1 MNRRAYLFRT
11 IFPVV
16 LSIALWLA
24 VPGLAQ
30 PQATILVTTTADG
43 INQDGLC
50 SLREAILA
58 ANTDTQ
64 VDACP
69 AGNGVDTLI
78 LPDGVFL
85 LSQSGAFENE
95 GLTGDLDLY
104 SSMNIYGYG
113 AEFTLIDGSGLDRV
127 IHIIGEHN
135 VGFYNLTIQ
144 NGVAPGGSTE
154 SRGGGIYNYSG
165 ILALRGVKLI
175 NNQANNTG
183 GGIDNF
189 GGTLTIYDVTIA
201 SNQAQLGGG
210 IFNQGTLFASRS
222 LITGNT
228 ALDTGGGL
236 DNNDQASLFNVTI
249 SGNTAAVDPDGQGGS
264 GIFSD
269 GPLQLVNVTL
279 VNNSGK
285 GGWVN
290 ESLARVSNS
299 LLAQNEDVN
308 CSGTRAI
315 FSEGSNLDDDGSC
328 LFASA
333 GDLVSPDAGV
343 EELANNEGPTWTH
356 ALSPDSPAIDAGNDS
371 SCQAVDQRGAIR
383 PADGNGDGAV
393 VCDIGAFELNATFN
407 TLYLPVIQG

>member
-1 MNRRAYLFRT
+1 MNRRAYLFHT
-11 IFPVV
+11 IFPLM

-30 PQATILVTTTADG
+30 PQATILVTTMADG

-64 VDACP
+64 VDTCP

-78 LPDGVFL
+78 LPDGAFL

-95 GLTGDLDLY
+95 GLTGDLDIY

-113 AEFTLIDGSGLDRV
+113 EEFTLIDGGGLDRV
-127 IHIIGEHN
+127 FHITGIN
-135 VGFYNLTIQ
+135 DVGFYNLTIQ
-144 NGVAPGGSTE
+144 NGVAPGGTTE
-154 SRGGGIYNYSG
+154 SRGGGIFN
-165 ILALRGVKLI
+165 LAAALRLRGVKLT
-175 NNQANNTG
+175 NNQADNTG

-201 SNQAQLGGG
+201 NNQARYGGG
-210 IFNQGTLFASRS
+210 IFSQGTLFASRS

-236 DNNDQASLFNVTI
+236 DNNEEAILFNVTI

-279 VNNSGK
+279 VKNSGK
-285 GGWVN
+285 AGWVN

-299 LLAQNEDVN
+299 LFAQNEAVN

-315 FSEGSNLDDDGSC
+315 TSEGNNLDDDGSC
-328 LFASA
+328 LFTKA
-333 GDLVSPDAGV
+333 GDLVSPDAGI

-356 ALSPDSPAIDAGNDS
+356 ALSPASPAIDAGNDS
-371 SCQAVDQRGAIR
+371 SCQAVDQRGAVR
-383 PADGNGDGAV
+383 PADGNGDGAA